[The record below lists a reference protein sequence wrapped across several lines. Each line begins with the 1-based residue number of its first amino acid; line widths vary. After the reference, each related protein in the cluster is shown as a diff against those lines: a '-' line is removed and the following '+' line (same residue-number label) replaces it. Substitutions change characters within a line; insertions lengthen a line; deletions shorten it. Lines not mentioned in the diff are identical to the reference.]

1 MPTGIVV
8 QQQDEKSQ
16 HKNKAKAMK
25 ILRARIYEAER
36 ARTDALRAAD
46 RKGQVG
52 SGDRSER
59 IRTYN
64 FPQGRVSDH
73 RINLTIYEIDK
84 VMEGEL
90 DRFVDALIAEDR
102 AAKLAEL
109 G

>member
-1 MPTGIVV
+1 
-8 QQQDEKSQ
+8 
-16 HKNKAKAMK
+16 
-25 ILRARIYEAER
+25 
-36 ARTDALRAAD
+36 
-46 RKGQVG
+46 
-52 SGDRSER
+52 
-59 IRTYN
+59 
-64 FPQGRVSDH
+64 VSDH